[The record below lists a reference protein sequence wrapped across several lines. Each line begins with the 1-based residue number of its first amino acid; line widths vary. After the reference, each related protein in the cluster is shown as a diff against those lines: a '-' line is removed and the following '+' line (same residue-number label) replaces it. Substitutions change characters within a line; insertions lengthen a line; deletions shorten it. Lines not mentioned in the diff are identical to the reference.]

1 MTIKKSIFVLFFTVI
16 VVFATVAQSI
26 DRTVDNTHYE
36 YDESLKTTGDKSTV
50 LVESNEIKPGTIASV
65 HLYKQYNQA
74 IFRIDT
80 LYSIRTYDEADVE
93 TTFKNFIEDWITSK
107 SHRYYSYQIQ
117 RKKTFFN
124 KTNDDGE
131 RIVRTEYKVILYTN

>member
-26 DRTVDNTHYE
+26 DRTVD
-36 YDESLKTTGDKSTV
+36 
-50 LVESNEIKPGTIASV
+50 
-65 HLYKQYNQA
+65 KQYNQA

-80 LYSIRTYDEADVE
+80 LYSMRTYDEADVE